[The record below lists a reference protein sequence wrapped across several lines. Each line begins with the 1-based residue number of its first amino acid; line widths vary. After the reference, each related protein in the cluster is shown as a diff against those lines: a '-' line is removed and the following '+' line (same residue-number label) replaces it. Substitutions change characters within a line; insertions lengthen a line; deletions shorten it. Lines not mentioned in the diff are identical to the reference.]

1 MDNTILVTG
10 ATGNIGSGLV
20 QALLS
25 EGVDVR
31 VLIRNEAKAN
41 DLRTLGA
48 DVVIGDLDNPETLP
62 SAVSGVNKIFLLTWN
77 GPTAVD
83 HANNLIRA
91 AKQVGQP
98 YLVRLSAHGSERSRI
113 IKDHMAIEEIVKSSG
128 LPYTFLRPTFFMQ
141 DLFMAVQTISEQ
153 GMIYMPFKDGKLA
166 TIDVRDIVD
175 VSTKVLTT
183 PGHEGK
189 TYILTGP
196 QPISFYDIASAFSTA
211 LGKEVKY
218 VDVPPD
224 AARQSMIGMGM
235 PEWIAEGYV
244 ELMAD
249 FANNWANKSYP
260 DVETITGHPARSIDQ
275 FAQDF
280 VSLFSES
287 VKQQA

>member
-1 MDNTILVTG
+1 MDNSILVTG

-20 QALLS
+20 PALLS

-31 VLIRNEAKAN
+31 VLIRNETKAN
-41 DLRTLGA
+41 NFRTLGA
-48 DVVIGDLDNPETLP
+48 DVVIGDLDKPETLSP
-62 SAVSGVNKIFLLTWN
+62 AVSGVDKIFLLTWN
-77 GPTAVD
+77 GPTAVS
-83 HANNLIRA
+83 HAKNLIQA
-91 AKQVGQP
+91 AKGAGHP
-98 YLVRLSAHGSERSRI
+98 YLVRLSAHGSDRSRI
-113 IKDHMAIEEIVKSSG
+113 IKDHMAIEEIVKSAG

-175 VSTKVLTT
+175 VSAEVLTT
-183 PGHEGK
+183 PGHEDK

-196 QPISFYDIASAFSTA
+196 QPVSFNEVAAAFSKA

-218 VDVPPD
+218 VDVPLD

-260 DVETITGHPARSIDQ
+260 DVETITGHAARSIEQ
-275 FAQDF
+275 FAHDF
-280 VSLFSES
+280 APLFSES
-287 VKQQA
+287 AKQHA